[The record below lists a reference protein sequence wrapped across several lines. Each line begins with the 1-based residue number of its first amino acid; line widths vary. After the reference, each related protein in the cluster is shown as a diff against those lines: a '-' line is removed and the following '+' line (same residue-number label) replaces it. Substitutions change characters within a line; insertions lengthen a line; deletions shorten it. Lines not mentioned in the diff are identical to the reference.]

1 MLLTWVRE
9 ITAGYEGVNIERW
22 GSSFR
27 DGLAFL
33 AMIDQY
39 SKRFLNGPLYDYNDR
54 AENYSSSQ
62 NVNDC
67 LEIAERN
74 INIPKLIEADPLITG
89 DLEDRGLVLYVSMFF
104 HAFVHAE
111 EKRNKHEVHEQEIVT
126 LRNTAEEELTNVK
139 ERLEE
144 ALEQKIR
151 MENLYSE
158 LENKYML
165 LQREFDQYVLD
176 SKSKISQLEHKNQDE
191 ETRSINLAKELEV
204 MREQFAIEKQQSM
217 HALELLR
224 KKSSRT
230 HKRSWLME
238 RIKQWSGYFNRYDFS
253 TCRK

>member
-1 MLLTWVRE
+1 
-9 ITAGYEGVNIERW
+9 
-22 GSSFR
+22 
-27 DGLAFL
+27 
-33 AMIDQY
+33 
-39 SKRFLNGPLYDYNDR
+39 
-54 AENYSSSQ
+54 
-62 NVNDC
+62 
-67 LEIAERN
+67 
-74 INIPKLIEADPLITG
+74 
-89 DLEDRGLVLYVSMFF
+89 MFF
-104 HAFVHAE
+104 HAFIHAE
-111 EKRNKHEVHEQEIVT
+111 EKRNKHEIHEQEIVT

-204 MREQFAIEKQQSM
+204 MREQYSIEKQQSM

-224 KKSSRT
+224 KNLLEHIRDLGLWKSLNSGQDISIDMISARVENEIQNL
-230 HKRSWLME
+230 SPDDQISLLAQQLE
-238 RIKQWSGYFNRYDFS
+238 REDKEILELWNQRASNKTESQ
-253 TCRK
+253 